1 MIVVSVMIVVF
12 VVLVVVLAIVHY
24 HGNRGCRDDRGRLGD
39 RGLSW

>member
-12 VVLVVVLAIVHY
+12 VVLVVVLAIVHC
-24 HGNRGCRDDRGRLGD
+24 HGNRGYRDNRDRLGD